1 MEKFQIKNG
10 WITIEKPQYLSDYLS
25 ISMKLTEVCS
35 ISTKRETYLGYS
47 YSINISGSGDP
58 GLSPGLSI
66 VYFENEFEEF
76 NNDLKYIQEMISKT

>member
-10 WITIEKPQYLSDYLS
+10 WITIEKPEDYLS

-58 GLSPGLSI
+58 GLTI

-76 NNDLKYIQEMISKT
+76 NNDLKYIQEAIFRNLVN